1 MPRLRTVSTS
11 NCMGVPEEREY
22 CNIIIKHV
30 VRYKGTTELAGLR
43 LNGNLLQNV
52 QYDSSL
58 WKLISGQL
66 YDSAVSEEWGGEAG
80 RGRSSSGTSN
90 VVEFLLQGPDADGR
104 AIQSA
109 IRIQAQW
116 RNWVQRKIFF
126 RKKIASLTIKI
137 HLYRKLI
144 VAGQEHREQLERERL
159 EEENRLKLRRMWK
172 ERMRCNL
179 SLAVHRQETII
190 RSYYKTSR
198 DKVTG
203 VIRGNLTSMEH
214 IRRGSGG
221 GKWTHGVVETGLTP
235 KARRDSNAQLQKTA
249 QS

>member
-1 MPRLRTVSTS
+1 M
-11 NCMGVPEEREY
+11 
-22 CNIIIKHV
+22 
-30 VRYKGTTELAGLR
+30 
-43 LNGNLLQNV
+43 
-52 QYDSSL
+52 
-58 WKLISGQL
+58 
-66 YDSAVSEEWGGEAG
+66 SEEGGGEAG

-203 VIRGNLTSMEH
+203 VIRGNLTRMEELGAAENLLG
-214 IRRGSGG
+214 GSGR
-221 GKWTHGVVETGLTP
+221 TGLSKRASRQRPGAIPTLNYR
-235 KARRDSNAQLQKTA
+235 KLHNLE
-249 QS
+249 